1 MFEQVKALHPADV
14 FIKAA
19 AVSDFSPTT
28 THNHKVKKSKEE
40 SHISLAPTPDILKWI
55 GDHKDLDTIS
65 IGFAMETTDL
75 LEQAKTKRRKKNA
88 DWIIANFIAV

>member
-1 MFEQVKALHPADV
+1 MFEQVKALYPADI

-19 AVSDFSPTT
+19 AVSDFSPPPLTIIRS
-28 THNHKVKKSKEE
+28 KKQRE

-75 LEQAKTKRRKKNA
+75 LEQAKTKRRKKMLTGS
-88 DWIIANFIAV
+88 